1 MMKTKNVLAIG
12 LSIAGGVIFGALSGV
27 AKVIQDDAYSDL
39 KDMVKE
45 KMKKENEE
53 ESEAAE

>member
-45 KMKKENEE
+45 KMKKDESAEE
-53 ESEAAE
+53 AEG

>member
-45 KMKKENEE
+45 KMKKDESEE
-53 ESEAAE
+53 GEAAE